1 VYELLSHADA
11 RYSTNSKPRVAQST
25 NLFTCRCSSNNNQ
38 RLYKVQT
45 SSHAQM
51 YKVVIKTKSG
61 TKYKLSKAS
70 KNFQKLQTT
79 PNKKTTLVMTLIR
92 TASPLIQRTLENLK

>member
-1 VYELLSHADA
+1 MMQMHDS
-11 RYSTNSKPRVAQST
+11 SNFKPRVLQST
-25 NLFTCRCSSNNNQ
+25 NFFTCRCRCSGNQNQ

-70 KNFQKLQTT
+70 KKL
-79 PNKKTTLVMTLIR
+79 NNSKLKKKKP
-92 TASPLIQRTLENLK
+92 SYDFDKNSYSKEHLKI